1 MRVADLVAA
10 AESDD
15 DDDDVDGDDGCDA
28 NDDAADADD
37 DDDNANDRRD
47 CDDTVCE
54 AFTRITTRR
63 LKHRYIDTRN
73 HGGSRKQLGLRI
85 GGCQL
90 GV

>member
-1 MRVADLVAA
+1 MSLILLLLLKVTTMMMMLMVT
-10 AESDD
+10 
-15 DDDDVDGDDGCDA
+15 DGGDA

-63 LKHRYIDTRN
+63 LKHRYFDVHD